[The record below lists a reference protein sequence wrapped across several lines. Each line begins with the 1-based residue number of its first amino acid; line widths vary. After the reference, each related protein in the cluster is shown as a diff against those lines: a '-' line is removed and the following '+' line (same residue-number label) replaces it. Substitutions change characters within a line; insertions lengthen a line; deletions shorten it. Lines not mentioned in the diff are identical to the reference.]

1 MNYDTKGL
9 VEKLCEARGVSVAD
23 LLRSLVRRELA
34 NHDYLGEEVARA
46 TSKIFFYKLSDRKAT
61 RILSHIHA
69 VETIKL

>member
-34 NHDYLGEEVARA
+34 DHDYLGEEVKQAFGMH
-46 TSKIFFYKLSDRKAT
+46 T
-61 RILSHIHA
+61 
-69 VETIKL
+69 